1 MSERVQPLTEPVQP
15 RARQSYEALLEAAQ
29 GILEESGYDALN
41 SNAIAA
47 RAGLTP
53 PTFYRYFADKQMLL
67 AILAQRLLDAQNALV
82 PPHLTAAKA
91 SFTGGVDA
99 IEALMTA
106 DIELTRAFKASFE
119 IMVLLRSLPELR
131 QLRIAAHSEMSA
143 ALARELTTTYPEI
156 PLTTLRARLRLGTEV
171 YYSTL
176 EMLFETGF
184 RQQREIVRRAAVAI
198 QALVILT
205 DS

>member
-1 MSERVQPLTEPVQP
+1 MSERARPLTEPVQP
-15 RARQSYEALLEAAQ
+15 RARQSYEALLDAAQ
-29 GILEESGYDALN
+29 CILEESGYEALN
-41 SNAIAA
+41 SNAVAA
-47 RAGLTP
+47 RAGMTP

-82 PPHLTAAKA
+82 PLHLDAGKA

-119 IMVLLRSLPELR
+119 LMVLLRSLPELR
-131 QLRIAAHSEMSA
+131 QLRIAAHQQMSG
-143 ALARELTTTYPEI
+143 ALARELAATYPEI
-156 PLTTLRARLRLGTEV
+156 APTTLRARLRLGTEV
-171 YYSTL
+171 YYSTM

-184 RQQREIVRRAAVAI
+184 KQQREIVRRAAVAI
-198 QALVILT
+198 QALVILP
-205 DS
+205 DP